1 MQLLQGWDT
10 GLKLSPR
17 HPASKWSRSQTLR
30 RLRTSN
36 LDVRFRVFICFGPR
50 RGPGRGTGYGY
61 EYRGRGS
68 GAGGRG
74 TGTGTGYRVTNP
86 GVNGLN
92 PKITRPTL
100 PAPQGLDGGDNMRL
114 PYGTPFVTKTMHP
127 QSYVLTYNPTF

>member
-1 MQLLQGWDT
+1 MYVFGCLF
-10 GLKLSPR
+10 
-17 HPASKWSRSQTLR
+17 AS
-30 RLRTSN
+30 
-36 LDVRFRVFICFGPR
+36 
-50 RGPGRGTGYGY
+50 GRAAARAGVPGTGT
-61 EYRGRGS
+61 S
-68 GAGGRG
+68 TGAGGPG
-74 TGTGTGYRVTNP
+74 PGGGVPGTGTGYRVTNP